1 MTPLTQLK
9 LPMFALLLGL
19 SACTGGPEPEAP
31 VQTPGPVAVALPQ
44 GALDSTWMLQIAAEG
59 AQDTLM
65 SKGPWKA
72 IFDRDYTQAIP
83 AAEGDLQARLH
94 AEAAVIYRQA
104 ALLQAQSISESFSPA
119 QGRDSDPVQVSYYY
133 ELSQVILGQGG
144 TIAALGQG
152 PESLVAASKAWAERE
167 GELSMATLP
176 AVYTLPEVTPGQVP
190 EMPESAVVELQELV
204 GESKMALADPTAT
217 LELAAWHEAAA
228 RAASENGDVIA
239 DALIAP
245 WRLPFE
251 SHAAVEPA
259 ELPLE
264 VLFLGT
270 VASAADMAFLAS
282 VGAEGAD
289 VPEVVSRFSERSMVA
304 AALAPCLIQG
314 VMDPQ
319 CVIDAAAG
327 VPAPLLQAMSAVG
340 PASVDHRMYVKG
352 ARATVLRGGARVAL
366 ALGDTR
372 GDALLRINALD
383 HSGDAAADPA
393 FLLSQ
398 AAWDAGTR
406 NALRAQELL
415 HTQAQVLPGMASV
428 RVSLD
433 VLHLRVSRD
442 AGPAMPM
449 H

>member
-1 MTPLTQLK
+1 MTQLK
-9 LPMFALLLGL
+9 LPIFALLLTL
-19 SACTGGPEPEAP
+19 AACTGGPEPETP
-31 VQTPGPVAVALPQ
+31 SEGPGPVAAALPQ
-44 GALDSTWMLQIAAEG
+44 SALESTWMVQIAAEG
-59 AQDTLM
+59 AQDQLM

-72 IFDRDYTQAIP
+72 IFDRDYAQAIP
-83 AAEGDLQARLH
+83 ASSGDLQARLH

-104 ALLQAQSISESFSPA
+104 ALLQAQSIAESFSPE
-119 QGRDSDPVQVSYYY
+119 QGRDSDPAQVSYYY
-133 ELSQVILGQGG
+133 ELSQVILGKGETVG
-144 TIAALGQG
+144 ALSEG
-152 PESLVAASKAWAERE
+152 PESLVAASKVWAERE
-167 GELSMATLP
+167 GELSMSSLPAVFTLP
-176 AVYTLPEVTPGQVP
+176 AVAPGQVP
-190 EMPESAVVELQELV
+190 ELPESAVVELKELV
-204 GESKMALADPTAT
+204 GDSKMALADPTAT
-217 LELAAWHEAAA
+217 LQLAAWHEAAA
-228 RAASENGDVIA
+228 RSASENGDAIA

-251 SHAAVEPA
+251 SHLAVEPA
-259 ELPLE
+259 DLPLE

-270 VASAADMAFLAS
+270 VGSAADLAFLAS
-282 VGAEGAD
+282 IGAEGAD
-289 VPEVVSRFSERSMVA
+289 VPALVKRFSERSMVA
-304 AALAPCLIQG
+304 AALAPCLSG
-314 VMDPQ
+314 SAMDTQ

-327 VPAPLLQAMSAVG
+327 VPAPLLQAMSAMG
-340 PASVDHRMYVKG
+340 PASVDHRMYAKG
-352 ARATVLRGGARVAL
+352 GRASVLRGGSRVAL

-372 GDALLRINALD
+372 GAALLRINALD

-393 FLLSQ
+393 FLMSQ